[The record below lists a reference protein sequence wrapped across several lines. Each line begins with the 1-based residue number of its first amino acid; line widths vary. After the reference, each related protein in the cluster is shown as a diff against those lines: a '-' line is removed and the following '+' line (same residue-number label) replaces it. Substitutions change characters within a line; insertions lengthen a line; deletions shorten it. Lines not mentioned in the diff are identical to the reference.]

1 MPAYPLASPPP
12 LLVKVEYMP
21 AYLNKRLNNRL
32 WTRRKQA
39 QQQQQQQ
46 QGQGQR
52 AVAAGSGGMGGG
64 VGPLGGSGGRGT

>member
-12 LLVKVEYMP
+12 RLVKGVYMP

-46 QGQGQR
+46 GQR
-52 AVAAGSGGMGGG
+52 AVTAGSGGMGGG